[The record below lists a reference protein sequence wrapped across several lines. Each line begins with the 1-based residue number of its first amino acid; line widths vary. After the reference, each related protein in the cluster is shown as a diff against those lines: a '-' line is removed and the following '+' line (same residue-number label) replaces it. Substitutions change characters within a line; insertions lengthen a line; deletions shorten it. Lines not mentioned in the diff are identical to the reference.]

1 MGRATQRGLPPRRA
15 SRAGQPQERAPQGG
29 PTSGAP
35 ISKDPGWG
43 ATRGAY
49 LIGARVSR
57 GPTWGARSWG
67 ELTSAAQRAGP
78 RNSSATPT
86 APSRRSFPRGNPAGA
101 LAERCPSRA
110 SMSADFSRS
119 ARNWR
124 GRFVPWRSAQIRTGS
139 FPAYGSYLGWLT
151 AKRSRASILGL
162 LGPDCLGLE
171 VEQDQTCHGA
181 VGHAYPAA
189 ICCSA
194 RGDAADHLPSAG

>member
-1 MGRATQRGLPPRRA
+1 MK
-15 SRAGQPQERAPQGG
+15 PQERAPQGG

-151 AKRSRASILGL
+151 AKLACLDPRAHWSGLPRSGGRAGSDVPWSRRARLSSRHL
-162 LGPDCLGLE
+162 LFGPRRRRGSP
-171 VEQDQTCHGA
+171 A
-181 VGHAYPAA
+181 VGWVMEY
-189 ICCSA
+189 
-194 RGDAADHLPSAG
+194 AADHRYSRPH